1 MRPSLLLRTAPLLAG
16 LASPLAAQIPKLP
29 APRSPCD
36 FDKIVCEYSGV
47 INVKNVE
54 GGEEVI
60 AASVTRGVVQCMV
73 RYTDDQ
79 GTRSASG
86 AGLIE
91 ISLGLDPDPD
101 DSLPAGATRNSK
113 LYTVRVACPNATYG
127 APREAAWSHSYDSYK
142 RAGGDV
148 GQDSRGQALP
158 PAMLQGSYNT
168 AYESGTGTVQM
179 SWRLC
184 RNCAPPPPPSLPPA
198 YGSAARQPVM
208 AKDLTSRR
216 RPT

>member
-1 MRPSLLLRTAPLLAG
+1 MVKMRHCGLLLAG
-16 LASPLAAQIPKLP
+16 LARPLAAQVPTLP

-36 FDKIVCEYSGV
+36 FDRIVCEYSGV
-47 INVKNVE
+47 INVTNVE
-54 GGEEVI
+54 DGTEVI
-60 AASVTRGVVQCMV
+60 AASVTRGVVDSIV

-79 GTRSASG
+79 GTRGASG

-91 ISLGLDPDPD
+91 IVLGLTPDPN

-113 LYTVRVACPNATYG
+113 LYTVRLACPDATYSS
-127 APREAAWSHSYDSYK
+127 PRQAAWSHSYDSYK

-148 GQDSRGQALP
+148 GLDSRGQALP
-158 PAMLQGSYNT
+158 PALLHGSYT
-168 AYESGTGTVQM
+168 AAYESGTGTVQM

-198 YGSAARQPVM
+198 SKP
-208 AKDLTSRR
+208 
-216 RPT
+216 